1 MHPDLTPLPLPPI
14 PTLLLQDDMQIVIGQ
29 QVHSQ
34 RQKELSEAAAARRRT
49 KTGFSLRLGSGQ
61 SGGFLSNL
69 FRRT

>member
-1 MHPDLTPLPLPPI
+1 
-14 PTLLLQDDMQIVIGQ
+14 MQVVIGQ
-29 QVHSQ
+29 QVRSQ

-61 SGGFLSNL
+61 KGGFLSNL